1 MVLMAILVPLIV
13 IYLVMKSAMI
23 DISTTFLDDG
33 YDDN

>member
-1 MVLMAILVPLIV
+1 MELAAIILPLIV
-13 IYLVMKSAMI
+13 IYLVMKSAVI

>member
-1 MVLMAILVPLIV
+1 MVSAAIILPLII
-13 IYLVMKSAMI
+13 IYLFMKSAMI